1 MSTGMGSWRMKPS
14 PGAAGGRTNRFDGAG
29 WASDGSRIPPGGYGD
44 SRGSSGAAG
53 QRQQMTQYGVP
64 GGMTPSRPGPG
75 RPSAPMMQSYNPGQ
89 ATPQQS
95 PAPYGRPRPRNQA
108 DNPRNPGGTTPQQAS
123 QPDLTQ
129 YMAPGSPLG
138 RPANPRPPG
147 SPAVQSPGQ
156 AQPQQSPY
164 AGSSPYGQAP
174 MAQVSPAPYLP
185 LPAGGV
191 GNWGNQTQGR
201 PAPFSVTGSD
211 PFGGWGGMDQFLG
224 QRAAFV
230 NNINQHRGMTASQGL
245 PPTPMN
251 FNQMWNQ
258 AGQMQQQGWQN
269 PLQGLFG

>member
-29 WASDGSRIPPGGYGD
+29 WASDGSRIQPGGYGSARPPQRPFGTPSPQIQAD
-44 SRGSSGAAG
+44 SPRS
-53 QRQQMTQYGVP
+53 P
-64 GGMTPSRPGPG
+64 GG
-75 RPSAPMMQSYNPGQ
+75 A
-89 ATPQQS
+89 
-95 PAPYGRPRPRNQA
+95 NQ
-108 DNPRNPGGTTPQQAS
+108 QQAR

-138 RPANPRPPG
+138 RPASPRPPS
-147 SPAVQSPGQ
+147 SPAVPSPGQ

-174 MAQVSPAPYLP
+174 VAQVSPAPYLP
-185 LPAGGV
+185 PPAGGV

-245 PPTPMN
+245 PPMPMD
-251 FNQMWNQ
+251 FNQMWGQ
-258 AGQMQQQGWQN
+258 AGRMQQQGWQN